1 MDIFIYLVKTEQ
13 KKILDYYKNPVL
25 LIMKHM
31 VEGIIL
37 NINHDDN
44 EKNENNSDIKE
55 NPSNIEEINF
65 DEINTRDNNVEIHTR
80 NKK

>member
-1 MDIFIYLVKTEQ
+1 
-13 KKILDYYKNPVL
+13 
-25 LIMKHM
+25 M

-37 NINHDDN
+37 NINQDDN

-55 NPSNIEEINF
+55 KISNIEEINF

>member
-1 MDIFIYLVKTEQ
+1 
-13 KKILDYYKNPVL
+13 
-25 LIMKHM
+25 MKHM